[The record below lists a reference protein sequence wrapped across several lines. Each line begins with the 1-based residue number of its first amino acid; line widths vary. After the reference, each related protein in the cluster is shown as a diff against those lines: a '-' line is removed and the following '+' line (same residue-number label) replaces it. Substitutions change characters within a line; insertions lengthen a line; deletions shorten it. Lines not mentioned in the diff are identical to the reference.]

1 MKRLGEIFDPETG
14 PLYPCRIVLEGG
26 YTYRQYREALLAA
39 VRQIEEEALSKVPE
53 EGKCED

>member
-1 MKRLGEIFDPETG
+1 MRLGEIFNPATG
-14 PLYPCRIVLEGG
+14 PVYPCRIELEPG
-26 YTYRQYREALLAA
+26 YTYRQCREALLAA